1 MKFSGIKTLGL
12 PLVLCMSLFSACKH
26 AVTATDLYGKWSY
39 TKVENPNLSPP
50 QSVPESEIKEQA
62 PYIEFTSADSLR
74 MVWGGKLLSQ
84 GTFTVD
90 GTNINYKELLPDGST
105 RSFPFYISDFKSGS
119 MVFETLGTDASRVT
133 VVRALSGE

>member
-1 MKFSGIKTLGL
+1 MKFSVSKVSVFSALLCGL
-12 PLVLCMSLFSACKH
+12 LFSACKH
-26 AVTATDLYGKWSY
+26 AVTANDLYGKWNY

-62 PYIEFTSADSLR
+62 PYIEFTREDSLR
-74 MVWGGKLLSQ
+74 MIWGGKLLSR

-105 RSFPFYISDFKSGS
+105 RNFPFYISDFKTGS

-133 VVRALSGE
+133 VVKR